1 MIQNEN
7 QIKSHLQRISNT
19 LLINGG
25 FLNNPGLYSGEMGL
39 ALFFAQYARFSQ
51 NELYS
56 DYSFNLIEIIQKSI
70 HKGTP
75 VNYKNGLAGIGSSIE
90 YLVQND
96 YFKVDTD
103 FLLEEFDERIFSV
116 ENLPYLPIEDLLSIE
131 YYALWR
137 MSGNTA
143 RKQTILKTVLPQ
155 IVCFIEQKCQ
165 NLNNTYPTVGFFKKF
180 ISISLL
186 KP

>member
-1 MIQNEN
+1 MVQNEN

-39 ALFFAQYARFSQ
+39 VLFFAQYARFSQ

-56 DYSFNLIEIIQKSI
+56 DCSFNLIEIIQKSI

-103 FLLEEFDERIFSV
+103 FLLEEFDERMFSV
-116 ENLPYLPIEDLLSIE
+116 ENLPYLPIEDLLSIG

-155 IVCFIEQKCQ
+155 MIRFMEQKCQ
-165 NLNNTYPTVGFFKKF
+165 HLNFSYPTVSPLRKVFK
-180 ISISLL
+180 II
-186 KP
+186 